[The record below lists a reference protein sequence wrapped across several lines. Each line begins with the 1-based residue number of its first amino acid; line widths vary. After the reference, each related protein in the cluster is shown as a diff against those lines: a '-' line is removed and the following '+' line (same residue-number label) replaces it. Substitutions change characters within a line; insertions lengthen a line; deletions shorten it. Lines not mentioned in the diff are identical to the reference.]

1 MDNRNLEKALD
12 IVSKL
17 ITGENVSEKGANAS
31 YYQEYSNNAE
41 VYDIVHMSLK
51 KMNLNLYEYNNGLYI
66 SAGENNT
73 VFGYSNEELRKE
85 LGIRLNRELYLAYFV
100 IYNTITEF
108 YNDTSTA
115 KYAEFVRIEDVI
127 SNVDK
132 SVTGII
138 DKRAG
143 IVLDEIAENSFKQ
156 IALSWEEL
164 PAISSDDNTGVRA
177 ARNSK
182 AGFVKMVF
190 NFLVMQELFVES
202 RDRYYPTDRFR
213 ALIENY
219 FDDYRGRF
227 AQLMAESQMNAEKEE
242 QIVEEGAYAAD

>member
-1 MDNRNLEKALD
+1 MENRNLDRALD

-17 ITGENVSEKGANAS
+17 INGENVSEKGANAAF
-31 YYQEYSNNAE
+31 YQEYNNNAE
-41 VYDIVHMSLK
+41 VYDIVNMSLK
-51 KMNLNLYEYNNGLYI
+51 KMNLKLYEYNNGLYV
-66 SAGENNT
+66 SAGENNM
-73 VFGYSNEELRKE
+73 VFGYTNEELRKE
-85 LGIRLNRELYLAYFV
+85 LGIKLNRELYLAYFV

-115 KYAEFVRIEDVI
+115 TYAEFVKVEDVI
-127 SNVDK
+127 DNVDK
-132 SVTGII
+132 AIPGII
-138 DKRAG
+138 DRKAG
-143 IVLDEIAENSFKQ
+143 IVLDEIEENSFKQ

-164 PAISSDDNTGVRA
+164 PASTVEEQSGVRA

-182 AGFVKMVF
+182 AGFVKIVF
-190 NFLVMQELFVES
+190 NFLVSQELLAES

-227 AQLMAESQMNAEKEE
+227 AQLLQGKGEE
-242 QIVEEGAYAAD
+242 